1 MAADGRAYDTTAS
14 TYERDRRRH
23 LAVPLKALAAARALL
38 ELSAI
43 YPLLAATLAPTAAAD
58 DDVPAAVA
66 GLRLVE
72 SGLLLTLPGAAAQRA
87 HADTDGSGREEGAP
101 LEATALKIQLGAHEV
116 RAEIT
121 PRYCRASFM
130 LRGYHPCR

>member
-1 MAADGRAYDTTAS
+1 M
-14 TYERDRRRH
+14 
-23 LAVPLKALAAARALL
+23 PLKAPAAARALL